1 MHMYLAGSDKSIPN
15 YKFVSHENTCFLF
28 RGKTPHILTNFF
40 YIETKLKASSAR
52 TNRNFFS

>member
-1 MHMYLAGSDKSIPN
+1 MYLAGSDKSIPN